1 MGPAVSI
8 SKRDLEGK
16 KEQCRVCSDLRLKL
30 GSQEVAPDILESKK
44 ALRIGESEPNEEKN
58 KDLRAKCKGI

>member
-8 SKRDLEGK
+8 SKRGLEGR

-30 GSQEVAPDILESKK
+30 GSQEVAPAILESKK
-44 ALRIGESEPNEEKN
+44 ALRIGESEPNEEKT
-58 KDLRAKCKGI
+58 RI